1 MPEQQLAAMM
11 DPSMDRGDLARAIM
25 AAAGDP
31 RTGLHGYATWPV
43 DERTWML
50 QLFPTNVGVFETDEG
65 VVLVDTG
72 CPGDA
77 TTLLHAVRELTSA
90 PLHTVV
96 YTHGHLDHAFGL
108 RKLLEDGERPR
119 IIAHENTPARF
130 ERYMR
135 TAGYNAR
142 INSVQ
147 FQQDV
152 ERIWWPRTREDF
164 DWPTET
170 YRDRLELEIGGESF
184 VLHHGKGETDDATW
198 VVVPGRSVLAC
209 GDFWFGVAPNC
220 GNPQKVQ
227 RYPVEW
233 AAVAE
238 EMAAVGAE
246 HLFPGHNAYQRGAD
260 DIRRLFL
267 DQAAYLGAIIEQTF
281 EALNACLPHDEIV
294 AAVSVPESLRDN
306 VFLQPVYDRPE
317 FIARN
322 LIRRYGGWWSGYAS
336 ELLPATMREQAE
348 FVAGLAGGPAALAGR
363 AAQLAADGELVL
375 ACHAAEWALLAGPD
389 DAEARRVAA
398 DVFEQRARGEPS
410 LMARS
415 IFRALAR
422 SAGA

>member
-1 MPEQQLAAMM
+1 MLNQQLGAMM
-11 DPSMDRGDLARAIM
+11 DPSMDTGGLAEAIM
-25 AAAGDP
+25 ARAGDP
-31 RTGLHGYATWPV
+31 NTGLHGYATWPV
-43 DERTWML
+43 EDRTWMI
-50 QLFPTNVGVFETDEG
+50 QLMPTNVGVFETDEG

-77 TTLLHAVRELTSA
+77 TTLVEAVREQTSA
-90 PLHTVV
+90 PLHTVI

-108 RKLLEDGERPR
+108 RKMLEAGERPR

-130 ERYMR
+130 ERYME

-147 FQQDV
+147 FQHAD
-152 ERIWWPRTREDF
+152 ERIWWPRTRDDF

-170 YRDRLELEIGGESF
+170 YRDRLELEIGGETF

-198 VVVPGRSVLAC
+198 VEVPSRGVLAC

-233 AAVAE
+233 AAVSQQ
-238 EMAAVGAE
+238 MAAVGAE
-246 HLFPGHNAYQRGAD
+246 HLLPGHNAYQSGVD
-260 DIRRLFL
+260 DIRQLFD

-281 EALNACLPHDEIV
+281 EGLNAALPHDEIV
-294 AAVSVPESLRDN
+294 AGVSVPEDLRDN
-306 VFLQPVYDRPE
+306 LFLQPVYDRPE

-336 ELLPATMREQAE
+336 ELLPAPMRQQAA
-348 FVAGLAGGPAALAGR
+348 FIADLAGGPAQLAERAESLAG
-363 AAQLAADGELVL
+363 DDPVL
-375 ACHAAEWALLAGPD
+375 ACHVAEWALLAGPD
-389 DAEARRVAA
+389 DADARRIAA
-398 DVFEQRARGEPS
+398 LVFEQRASTELS
-410 LMARS
+410 SMARG
-415 IFRALAR
+415 IYRALAR
-422 SAGA
+422 RAAG